1 MAKVKKFGN
10 CVVLAGAN
18 AARQI
23 QQQGLQQ
30 SMVSTLVGASGGP
43 KWLSISQLDR
53 VLIGEFF
60 RDRTTPI
67 ATLGSSIGSFRN
79 MCYATANPMAAL
91 ETLEY
96 GYVNQ
101 SYASDRPS
109 PSEITAAGEKILL
122 EVLGG
127 EGAAQVASNP
137 VWRSHFVTV
146 RGRGPLASEKKALLA
161 PALLA
166 SALANA
172 ISRRSLSAFW
182 DRVVFHSGSAPS
194 VAFRNLSTVNTP
206 LSADNVCPAVLASGS
221 IPLVM
226 AGVPTP
232 AGAPAGN
239 YRDGGI
245 TDYHFDLGFEH
256 PPGLVLYPHFFP
268 YMVPGWFDKSLRWRW
283 VRGGAM
289 DNVVLVAPSPAW
301 VAQLPFGKIPDRDDF
316 VKLSTEE
323 RLKYW
328 NAVTEAGKQV
338 AEDFFEMWQTGAIAD
353 ELIEVGGN
361 QAPHKLALAMSA

>member
-1 MAKVKKFGN
+1 MGKAKQYGN
-10 CVVLAGAN
+10 CVVLAGGS
-18 AARQI
+18 AARRIRQE
-23 QQQGLQQ
+23 GLRPE
-30 SMVSTLVGASGGP
+30 MVSTLVGASGGP

-60 RDRTTPI
+60 QGRRTPI

-79 MCYATANPMAAL
+79 MCYATANPLAAL
-91 ETLEY
+91 EKLEY
-96 GYVNQ
+96 GYVHQ
-101 SYASDRPS
+101 TYASARPT
-109 PSEITAAGEKILL
+109 PAEITATGENILL
-122 EVLGG
+122 EVLGV
-127 EGAAQVASNP
+127 EGAAEVAANP
-137 VWRSHFVTV
+137 VWHSHFVTV
-146 RGRGPLASEKKALLA
+146 RGRGPLASEKKAVLG

-172 ISRRSLSAFW
+172 VSRRTLKAFW
-182 DRVVFHSGSAPS
+182 DRVVFHSGQSPT
-194 VAFRNLSTVNTP
+194 VAFRNLSTVNTS
-206 LSADNVCPAVLASGS
+206 LSADNVCHAVLASGS

-226 AGVPTP
+226 AGVPSP

-256 PPGLVLYPHFFP
+256 PQGLVLYPHFFP

-289 DNVVLVAPSPAW
+289 DNVILVAPSPQW
-301 VAQLPFGKIPDRDDF
+301 VSRLPFGKIPDRDDF

-353 ELIEVGGN
+353 ALIEVGSD
-361 QAPHKLALAMSA
+361 QAPHKLAQAMSA

>member
-1 MAKVKKFGN
+1 MVKPNKPRS
-10 CVVLAGAN
+10 CVILAGAS
-18 AARQI
+18 AARRVREEGLN
-23 QQQGLQQ
+23 QG
-30 SMVSTLVGASGGP
+30 MVSTLVGASGGP

-60 RDRTTPI
+60 RDRKTPI

-91 ETLEY
+91 EKLEY

-101 SYASDRPS
+101 TYASDRPL
-109 PSEITAAGEKILL
+109 PAEITGAGEKILL
-122 EVLGG
+122 DVLGE
-127 EGAAQVASNP
+127 EGAQQVADNP

-172 ISRRSLSAFW
+172 VSRRSLRAFW
-182 DRVVFHSGSAPS
+182 DRVVFHSGEAPS

-232 AGAPAGN
+232 AGAPTGN

-256 PPGLVLYPHFFP
+256 PQGLVLYPHFFP

-289 DNVVLVAPSPAW
+289 ENVILVAPSPSW
-301 VAQLPFGKIPDRDDF
+301 VAKLPFSKIPDRDDF

-338 AEDFFEMWQTGAIAD
+338 AEDFFELWQTGAIAS
-353 ELIEVGGN
+353 ELIEVGSD
-361 QAPHKLALAMSA
+361 QAPHKLALSA

>member
-1 MAKVKKFGN
+1 MANPNKSRS

-18 AARQI
+18 AARRVRDEGLN
-23 QQQGLQQ
+23 QG
-30 SMVSTLVGASGGP
+30 MVSTLVGASGGP

-60 RDRTTPI
+60 RDRSAPI

-79 MCYATANPMAAL
+79 MCYATANPMEAL
-91 ETLEY
+91 EVLEH

-101 SYASDRPS
+101 TYASERPT
-109 PSEITAAGEKILL
+109 PAEITAKGEEILL
-122 EVLGG
+122 RVLG
-127 EGAAQVASNP
+127 EQGAAHVASNP

-146 RGRGPLASEKKALLA
+146 RGRGPLASENKALLA
-161 PALLA
+161 PALFA

-172 ISRRSLSAFW
+172 VSRHSLQAFW
-182 DRVVFHSGSAPS
+182 DRVVFHAGDAPA
-194 VAFRNLSTVNTP
+194 VGFRNLSTVNTP
-206 LSADNVCPAVLASGS
+206 LNPENVCPAVLASGS

-232 AGAPAGN
+232 SGAPAGN

-256 PPGLVLYPHFFP
+256 PEGLVLYPHFFP

-289 DNVVLVAPSPAW
+289 DNVILVAPSPSW
-301 VAQLPFGKIPDRDDF
+301 VAKLPYGKIPDRDDF

-328 NAVTEAGKQV
+328 NAVTEAGKRV
-338 AEDFFEMWQTGAIAD
+338 AEDFFEMWQTGAIAN
-353 ELIEVGGN
+353 ELIEVGSDEE
-361 QAPHKLALAMSA
+361 PHRLAMSA

>member
-1 MAKVKKFGN
+1 
-10 CVVLAGAN
+10 VLAGAN
-18 AARQI
+18 AAQRVREE
-23 QQQGLQQ
+23 GLNPA
-30 SMVSTLVGASGGP
+30 MVSTLVGASGGP
-43 KWLSISQLDR
+43 KWLAISQLDR

-60 RDRTTPI
+60 RDRSAPI

-79 MCYATANPMAAL
+79 MCYATANPLAAL

-101 SYASDRPS
+101 SYATDKPS
-109 PSEITAAGEKILL
+109 PAEITAAGEDILRA
-122 EVLGG
+122 VLGNT
-127 EGAAQVASNP
+127 GAQEVAENP
-137 VWRSHFVTV
+137 IWHSHFVTV
-146 RGRGPLASEKKALLA
+146 RGRGPLASEKKAVLA

-172 ISRRSLSAFW
+172 VSRRSLRAFW
-182 DRVVFHSGSAPS
+182 DRVVFHSHTQPAIE
-194 VAFRNLSTVNTP
+194 FRNLSTVNTR
-206 LSADNVCPAVLASGS
+206 LSAGNVCPAVLASGS

-232 AGAPAGN
+232 EGAPAGN

-245 TDYHFDLGFEH
+245 TDYHFDLGFQH
-256 PPGLVLYPHFFP
+256 PQGLALYPHFFP
-268 YMVPGWFDKSLRWRW
+268 YLVPGWFDKSFRWRW

-289 DNVVLVAPSPAW
+289 QNVILVAPSPQW
-301 VAQLPFGKIPDRDDF
+301 VADLPYGKIPDRDDF
-316 VKLSTEE
+316 LKLTTEE

-328 NAVTEAGKQV
+328 NQVTEAGKQV

-353 ELIEVGGN
+353 EMIKVGGN
-361 QAPHKLALAMSA
+361 QAPHELALAASA

>member
-1 MAKVKKFGN
+1 MVNRSKPRS
-10 CVVLAGAN
+10 CVILAGAG
-18 AARQI
+18 AARRVRDE
-23 QQQGLQQ
+23 GLNQD
-30 SMVSTLVGASGGP
+30 MVSTLVGASGGP

-60 RDRTTPI
+60 RDRKTPI

-91 ETLEY
+91 EKLEY

-101 SYASDRPS
+101 TYASDRPL
-109 PSEITAAGEKILL
+109 PAEITGAGEKILL
-122 EVLGG
+122 DVLGE
-127 EGAAQVASNP
+127 EGAQQVADNP

-146 RGRGPLASEKKALLA
+146 RGRGPLASEKKAFLA

-172 ISRRSLSAFW
+172 VSRRSLRAFW
-182 DRVVFHSGSAPS
+182 DRVVFHSGDTPA

-289 DNVVLVAPSPAW
+289 ENVILVAPSPSW
-301 VAQLPFGKIPDRDDF
+301 VAKLPFGKIPDRDDF

-328 NAVTEAGKQV
+328 NTVTEAGKQV
-338 AEDFFEMWQTGAIAD
+338 AEDFFELWQTGAIAN
-353 ELIEVGGN
+353 ELIEVGSD
-361 QAPHKLALAMSA
+361 QAPHKLAMSA